1 MTVLP
6 KGLFWAHG
14 LSLAG
19 PLEKAS
25 VKELPSCIA
34 VVYSAMAKRNPLFQ
48 MGLHLLEHVAKRN
61 PLLQMGLHLLEHVPP
76 PIAPISLSLC
86 KRGDFQCCEV
96 LPFKKK
102 PPVLVLTL

>member
-1 MTVLP
+1 MAVLS

-34 VVYSAMAKRNPLFQ
+34 VLYSTMAKRNPLFQ

-61 PLLQMGLHLLEHVPP
+61 PLLQMGLHLLEHVPSP
-76 PIAPISLSLC
+76 LAPIFSFSL
-86 KRGDFQCCEV
+86 
-96 LPFKKK
+96 
-102 PPVLVLTL
+102 